1 MFADGI
7 AAFTAGAH
15 QQTVEGLFHRDRF
28 TGFDAD
34 VGITSPVDFDDYDED
49 EPEPDEGDGLSDEE
63 QEDEEA

>member
-34 VGITSPVDFDDYDED
+34 VGITSPVDAVHCGIGIFDH
-49 EPEPDEGDGLSDEE
+49 LI
-63 QEDEEA
+63 